1 MSDFNPYEPQRPP
14 DTGVLPQQLTELFTE
29 IRRYLEAVETFRSE
43 GHEPRWAHDVLF
55 EVLP

>member
-1 MSDFNPYEPQRPP
+1 MIDFAPYDPQASL
-14 DTGVLPQQLTELFTE
+14 DTGVRPEELTELFTE

-43 GHEPRWAHDVLF
+43 GHEPRWVHDVLF